1 MKTYI
6 FLKKEQEMKDFSCW
20 AEFLA
25 WKENEEVAS
34 HCHFVQPTGGP
45 AVLKVR

>member
-1 MKTYI
+1 
-6 FLKKEQEMKDFSCW
+6 MKDFSCW

-34 HCHFVQPTGGP
+34 HCHFVQPTGGTCS
-45 AVLKVR
+45 AKGQMKT